1 MSHVFWNRWSL
12 KFGSCHLTVQGKC
25 SRYLSFY
32 KLILTW
38 LEGQPQTNASIWH
51 HNFKEA
57 TQNVVLQRWIRLV
70 ILCHHQLASTDW
82 EIKITCREFKGS
94 SLCGR
99 PKKVGREGE
108 REKNVKGYPQSP
120 SLFSQTPS
128 PFDPYYTGYREGCK
142 TSFGLDTFSIKMKLY
157 GTSTGLEQGGQL
169 LLHLNYQLWLQ
180 YVSSTFI
187 QKVLVLSRECHHG
200 RRK

>member
-1 MSHVFWNRWSL
+1 MSHIFWNRWSL
-12 KFGSCHLTVQGKC
+12 NFGPCHFTVQGKC

-32 KLILTW
+32 KSILTW

-82 EIKITCREFKGS
+82 EIKITCREFPES

-99 PKKVGREGE
+99 PKKRGEGE

-128 PFDPYYTGYREGCK
+128 PFDPYTGYREGCK
-142 TSFGLDTFSIKMKLY
+142 TSFGLHTFSNKMKMY
-157 GTSTGLEQGGQL
+157 GTSTGLEQGG
-169 LLHLNYQLWLQ
+169 HSYYCIWITNYDC
-180 YVSSTFI
+180 ST
-187 QKVLVLSRECHHG
+187 
-200 RRK
+200 

>member
-1 MSHVFWNRWSL
+1 MSRIFWNRWSL
-12 KFGSCHLTVQGKC
+12 NFGPCHFTVQGKC

-82 EIKITCREFKGS
+82 EIKITCREFQES

-99 PKKVGREGE
+99 PKKVGRERGRKMWKGIPNLPPFSPKPLPLLITTQATGKAAKHLLDFILSE
-108 REKNVKGYPQSP
+108 LKWNWMELQLVSSKADTVTTAFELPTMTAVRKFNLYSKITCSVKGMP
-120 SLFSQTPS
+120 S
-128 PFDPYYTGYREGCK
+128 CK
-142 TSFGLDTFSIKMKLY
+142 T
-157 GTSTGLEQGGQL
+157 
-169 LLHLNYQLWLQ
+169 
-180 YVSSTFI
+180 
-187 QKVLVLSRECHHG
+187 
-200 RRK
+200 